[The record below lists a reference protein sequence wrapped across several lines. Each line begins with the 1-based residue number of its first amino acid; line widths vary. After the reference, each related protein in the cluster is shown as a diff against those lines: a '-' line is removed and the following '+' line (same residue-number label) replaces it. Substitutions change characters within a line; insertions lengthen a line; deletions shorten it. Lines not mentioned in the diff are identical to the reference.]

1 MARKITPDPL
11 AEKFSEPV
19 VRKGSTIHYRRLA
32 SEVILATLPRVVW
45 KAFHYDSIFNGR
57 MVVSEK
63 SLHLLHNL
71 GIFFTPNLNSTAFL
85 NETRTLI
92 ARGQLQRV
100 VGYVRKTTTRNG
112 VEVPILKKIYL
123 YASPDAVLPAGCNGD
138 RSSISR
144 AKKPSRVI
152 THKSGIDA
160 SKVSEVRPGSF
171 VEKLLSMLPTCV
183 PGNMVVDEGVP
194 GTTIHCIDHMK
205 ADKSDKKF
213 MRHVSASLHYLHQNG
228 KVGCV
233 KRVMRTSK
241 GPHIR
246 NVFYSGRPSDQ
257 IHFTEEQLRE
267 TINNMKVS

>member
-1 MARKITPDPL
+1 LARKITPDPL

-160 SKVSEVRPGSF
+160 SKVSEVRPGSLR
-171 VEKLLSMLPTCV
+171 EKLMSIIPNCV
-183 PGNMVVDEGVP
+183 PGNMFVDESVP
-194 GTTIHCIDHMK
+194 GTTIHCANHLSIDN
-205 ADKSDKKF
+205 SDKKR
-213 MRHVSASLHYLHQNG
+213 MNVISASLHRLHQDG

-233 KRVMRTSK
+233 KRIMMTPR

-257 IHFTEEQLRE
+257 IRFTDVQLRE
-267 TINNMKVS
+267 AINNLKTR